1 MMKFIRR
8 SIKRFIKRSIRKIIK
23 NRKII
28 AFFLVFTL
36 SFSLVSNYK
45 KEEPKAEVIT
55 LTTGTIIACAALA
68 TAVGVV
74 ITDPSILED
83 VGTRVYEGI
92 KNIPNAIENVGD
104 RIKINATKQVFDTV
118 LTVAQSLPKVETVVD
133 KIKDTIYGGETFTRS
148 SRLGEE
154 GKATSIVG
162 SFTITALDKPSN
174 FQSVPLR
181 IAYGSK
187 YFDLPLA
194 VGETATITY
203 DLTGLPNDTRVGYFT
218 WNGNVYK
225 LYAGWGET
233 SEKTSLEKLNSV
245 HITSS
250 QNNVYYKYR
259 FDLVEGYDRVSIP
272 YSEENTKSV
281 SADLPQTYF
290 PTGAGSISVPMN
302 KPITDYSPSVS
313 APISIPNDFVLGGD
327 VVIESDTVSDGVVDD
342 VGDNVGTGED
352 SLTGVGDS
360 ILNPTFSKTIDLSP
374 LYMDLS
380 TKFPFSIPFD
390 IYNLF
395 KDFEVSKKRPVVSY
409 SLPEKY
415 FGTNKMEVDFAFY
428 DDIFPFTTILR
439 YFLLISFVYFLI
451 IKTRDLIGG

>member
-55 LTTGTIIACAALA
+55 LTTGVILACAMLA
-68 TAVGVV
+68 VSAGVV
-74 ITDPSILED
+74 ITNQDMIED
-83 VGTRVYEGI
+83 VGTRVWNGI
-92 KNIPNAIENVGD
+92 KDSYGTAFTVDGE
-104 RIKINATKQVFDTV
+104 RIKVNTTV
-118 LTVAQSLPKVETVVD
+118 NLFNDIVSICKELPTVATTVFKSVFTPSTDYVITGRTSIGLSLQLGMNTPGGLVVMKNNSSQPIQVYARYTSKSGTYITIPGDATFEFSYYIGLIDNKYKLAGSINGEDFTIVPNYVYEDIQKVISTLTFNV
-133 KIKDTIYGGETFTRS
+133 YGGSTFDVINYYS
-148 SRLGEE
+148 
-154 GKATSIVG
+154 
-162 SFTITALDKPSN
+162 
-174 FQSVPLR
+174 
-181 IAYGSK
+181 
-187 YFDLPLA
+187 
-194 VGETATITY
+194 Y
-203 DLTGLPNDTRVGYFT
+203 DDY
-218 WNGNVYK
+218 
-225 LYAGWGET
+225 
-233 SEKTSLEKLNSV
+233 
-245 HITSS
+245 
-250 QNNVYYKYR
+250 
-259 FDLVEGYDRVSIP
+259 VSIP
-272 YSEENTKSV
+272 YTEENSKSV
-281 SADLPQTYF
+281 SADIPKTYF
-290 PTGAGSISVPMN
+290 PTYGGSISVPVD
-302 KPITDYSPSVS
+302 KPITDYVPSVS
-313 APISIPNDFVLGGD
+313 APITKPQDFVGVGTGD
-327 VVIESDTVSDGVVDD
+327 IVIESDTVS
-342 VGDNVGTGED
+342 DNVGTGED

-439 YFLLISFVYFLI
+439 YFLLIGFVYFLI
-451 IKTRDLIGG
+451 IKTRNLIGG